1 MDVCEKGT
9 FWVKKTIT
17 TITTTKEQGY
27 VENAPLLI
35 PLDPSPNLVP
45 RSYLV
50 TVEGQGRRLPLPP
63 PPLLPLSL

>member
-27 VENAPLLI
+27 VENAPLLN
-35 PLDPSPNLVP
+35 SP
-45 RSYLV
+45 
-50 TVEGQGRRLPLPP
+50 
-63 PPLLPLSL
+63 